1 MTSGASASS
10 GQKQEP
16 RMSNSSTIT
25 SRGNRRKKAMDTAH
39 APIHP
44 GEILA
49 EEFLGPLGITKYRLA
64 KTIDVPATRIGEI
77 IRGTRNVSPDTALRL
92 SKALGTSERFWMN
105 LQSHYDLEVQRELH
119 QAELERIKPLV
130 AS

>member
-1 MTSGASASS
+1 
-10 GQKQEP
+10 
-16 RMSNSSTIT
+16 
-25 SRGNRRKKAMDTAH
+25 MDTAH
-39 APIHP
+39 VPIHP

-105 LQSHYDLEVQRELH
+105 LQSHYDLEVQRELL

-130 AS
+130 AKIDGRLSE